1 MSKGRGVK
9 KGPTPEPEPIKLT
22 YIEKLRTKQ
31 FKSVFVP
38 DGEIVE
44 VKVKSCVWR
53 SELSNTIQLAT
64 QIDSNFYLAVEFQ
77 DEEMP
82 WLRYGFLKQNIE
94 IPNYIE
100 DFPLISIIEN

>member
-1 MSKGRGVK
+1 
-9 KGPTPEPEPIKLT
+9 
-22 YIEKLRTKQ
+22 
-31 FKSVFVP
+31 
-38 DGEIVE
+38 
-44 VKVKSCVWR
+44 
-53 SELSNTIQLAT
+53 
-64 QIDSNFYLAVEFQ
+64 VEFQ

>member
-1 MSKGRGVK
+1 MSRGRGVK
-9 KGPTPEPEPIKLT
+9 AETAPEPEPTILT
-22 YIEKLRTKQ
+22 YREKLHTKQ
-31 FKSVFVP
+31 FKSVFIP
-38 DGEIVE
+38 DGKIVE
-44 VKVKSCVWR
+44 VNVKSCVWR
-53 SELSNTIQLAT
+53 SELANTIQLAT
-64 QIDSNFYLAVEFQ
+64 QIGSNFYLAVEFQ